1 MGNLFDLKLISIL
14 LCEKMLH
21 FAMVEGSSETILSLV
36 VTMLE
41 TARQELHR
49 TGQMIIFSTKSP

>member
-14 LCEKMLH
+14 LSKKMLH

-41 TARQELHR
+41 TARQDLY
-49 TGQMIIFSTKSP
+49 

>member
-14 LCEKMLH
+14 LFKKMLH
-21 FAMVEGSSETILSLV
+21 FAMVESSSETIISLV

-41 TARQELHR
+41 TARQELY
-49 TGQMIIFSTKSP
+49 